1 MSILSR
7 EQCTA
12 RLRRT
17 FPEEVV
23 DDRVVYGSLAGAA
36 VFVCLY
42 VDAVDGARKIRPSTV
57 LWMCDGAARWHA
69 SGRRDAWYRAAMTG
83 HGAVRQLLT
92 EQGIDHRPWYA
103 ENSRETL
110 RDEVFR
116 SWSRLGAIE
125 RDEAIPTTSS
135 KPAWSLPA
143 DFAAL
148 FDSGLRGKPLEDR
161 IAAWQN
167 AHLGTVGLTRRA
179 ISRQRAQA
187 GHSVSVRL
195 PSGAH
200 RSLRP
205 GDSSLILKG
214 VIEALAPRIMDE
226 PAVLAISESARKAD
240 LLDQEILK
248 SLGITITPDRLL
260 PDALLFDA
268 ASGTF
273 WFVEAVATDGE
284 INEGRRGDLLRWADA
299 QGIDAEACGFVTA
312 FRSRTQN
319 AFRRRVSAIAW
330 STLVWFLYEP
340 DRVFRLEELPALEA

>member
-12 RLRRT
+12 RLKRI
-17 FPEEVV
+17 FPAEVV
-23 DDRVVYGSLAGAA
+23 EDPVVCGSLAGAG
-36 VFVCLY
+36 VFVYLY
-42 VDAVDGARKIRPSTV
+42 AEAVEGARKIRPSTV
-57 LWMCDGAARWHA
+57 LWMCDEAARWRA
-69 SGRRDAWYRAAMTG
+69 KRRRDAWYRAAITG
-83 HGAVRQLLT
+83 HDAVRDLLA
-92 EQGIDHRPWYA
+92 EQGIDHKAWYA

-125 RDEAIPTTSS
+125 RDEAISATSS
-135 KPAWSLPA
+135 KPAWSLSG

-148 FDSGLRGKPLEDR
+148 FDSRLRDKSLDDR
-161 IAAWQN
+161 IEVWQD

-179 ISRQRAQA
+179 ISRRRAQA

-195 PSGAH
+195 PTGAH

-214 VIEALAPRIMDE
+214 VIEEFAPRTMKE
-226 PAVLAISESARKAD
+226 PAVLAISESARKVD
-240 LLDQEILK
+240 LLDEELLE
-248 SLGITITPDRLL
+248 SLGITIAPDRLL

-268 ASGTF
+268 ASGSF

-284 INEGRRGDLLRWADA
+284 INQARRDDLLRWAEA
-299 QGIDAEACGFVTA
+299 QGIDANSWL
-312 FRSRTQN
+312 R
-319 AFRRRVSAIAW
+319 
-330 STLVWFLYEP
+330 
-340 DRVFRLEELPALEA
+340 DRVPVSHAGCVPSPGVSHRLEHAGLVPG

>member
-7 EQCTA
+7 ERCTQ
-12 RLRRT
+12 RLSVV

-36 VFVCLY
+36 AFVCLY
-42 VDAVDGARKIRPSTV
+42 VEAVGGARKVRPSMV
-57 LWMCDGAARWHA
+57 LWMCDGAARWRA
-69 SGRRDAWYRAAMTG
+69 ARRRDAWYHAAVSG
-83 HGAVRQLLT
+83 HDAVRQLLG

-116 SWSRLGAIE
+116 AWSRLGAIE
-125 RDEAIPTTSS
+125 RDEGIPTTSS
-135 KPAWSLPA
+135 KPAWSLTA

-148 FDSGLRGKPLEDR
+148 FDPGLRAKQLDDR
-161 IAAWQN
+161 IDAWQDAN
-167 AHLGTVGLTRRA
+167 LGRVGLTRRA
-179 ISRQRAQA
+179 ISRQRTRAR
-187 GHSVSVRL
+187 HSVSVRL
-195 PSGAH
+195 PGGAQ

-214 VIEALAPRIMDE
+214 VIEELAPRAMQE
-226 PAVLAISESARKAD
+226 PAVLAISESARKVD
-240 LLDQEILK
+240 LLDQELLG
-248 SLGITITPDRLL
+248 SLDITITADRLL

-284 INEGRRGDLLRWADA
+284 INEARRGDLLRWAA
-299 QGIDAEACGFVTA
+299 RQGIDEKACGFVTA
-312 FRSRTQN
+312 FLSRTHG
-319 AFRRRVSAIAW
+319 AFRRRVSTIAW
-330 STLVWFLYEP
+330 NTLVWFLDEP
-340 DRVFRLEELPALEA
+340 DRVFRLEELPDAEA